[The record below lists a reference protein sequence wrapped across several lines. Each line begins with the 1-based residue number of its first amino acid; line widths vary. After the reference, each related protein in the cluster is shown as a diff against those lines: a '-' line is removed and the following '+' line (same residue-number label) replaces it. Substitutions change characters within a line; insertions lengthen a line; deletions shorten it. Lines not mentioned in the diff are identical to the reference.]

1 MSKFNLINRIGSE
14 PKIICYSQ
22 SNKERKYW
30 EDQKKPNEII
40 SYELDGKGK
49 KRFISPPSGEIKK
62 FRSKHLFPQPNTK
75 RTINPFLAPEDKYF
89 QKSKSSNNLNIYNY
103 NNKNN
108 NNNNNNSNYYKYAT
122 LTNFKL
128 FPSKKRSSNFRLY
141 RNNFSID
148 NNDLRK
154 NLNINYNYDFYEDPY
169 SKKRQ
174 LKNGLFTHYKT
185 TTQIVNLPGGIKR
198 NQNDINDDKSMME
211 IKPKIKLIHPS
222 FSLKVEGDFKSNVS
236 CLPNSMTKNY
246 NDKNKINNY
255 YYNDK
260 NKFNGYYNNEKNTIN
275 NYYYNDNWNKR
286 NKNYFNNSYL
296 KEKKIDR
303 INHNKS
309 EFQSDGYSQNLNKG
323 RKSYYKNY
331 SQFSLG

>member
-1 MSKFNLINRIGSE
+1 MSKFNSINRSGSE
-14 PKIICYSQ
+14 PKIICYSL

-30 EDQKKPNEII
+30 EYQKPPNEII

-49 KRFISPPSGEIKK
+49 KKFITHESGEINK

-108 NNNNNNSNYYKYAT
+108 NNNNSNYYKYAT

-148 NNDLRK
+148 NNDLSE
-154 NLNINYNYDFYEDPY
+154 NLNVNYNYDFYEDPY

-185 TTQIVNLPGGIKR
+185 TTQIVNLPGGVKR
-198 NQNDINDDKSMME
+198 NKNDINDDKS
-211 IKPKIKLIHPS
+211 IIDKPKIKLMYPS
-222 FSLKVEGDFKSNVS
+222 FALKVEGDFKSNVS

-246 NDKNKINNY
+246 KDKNK
-255 YYNDK
+255 
-260 NKFNGYYNNEKNTIN
+260 IN

>member
-1 MSKFNLINRIGSE
+1 MSKFNSINRSGSE
-14 PKIICYSQ
+14 PKIICYSL

-30 EDQKKPNEII
+30 EYQKPPNEII

-49 KRFISPPSGEIKK
+49 KKFITHESGEINK

-75 RTINPFLAPEDKYF
+75 RTINPLFAPEDKYI
-89 QKSKSSNNLNIYNY
+89 QKSKSSFNLNSYNY
-103 NNKNN
+103 NN
-108 NNNNNNSNYYKYAT
+108 NNSSNYFKYAT
-122 LTNFKL
+122 LTDFKL
-128 FPSKKRSSNFRLY
+128 FPSKKRASNFRLY

-148 NNDLRK
+148 NNDLSE
-154 NLNINYNYDFYEDPY
+154 NLNVNYNYDFYEDPY

-185 TTQIVNLPGGIKR
+185 TTQIVNLPGGVKR
-198 NQNDINDDKSMME
+198 NKNDINDDKS
-211 IKPKIKLIHPS
+211 IIDKPKIKLMYPS
-222 FSLKVEGDFKSNVS
+222 FALKVEGDFKSNVS

-246 NDKNKINNY
+246 NNKNNN
-255 YYNDK
+255 K
-260 NKFNGYYNNEKNTIN
+260 NEIN

-286 NKNYFNNSYL
+286 NKNYFNTSNL
-296 KEKKIDR
+296 RQKIDK
-303 INHNKS
+303 INNKKS
-309 EFQSDGYSQNLNKG
+309 ESQIALIDGYSQNLNKG